1 MKIRCVNCGAEFKGR
16 FRYCPRCGA
25 PLPEESQTRGRS
37 WVGLIVA
44 VSIIVIAAMIGGT
57 VWLVSL
63 HDRDEAV
70 RIAEKRLNDSLK
82 VAEARA
88 VRERNMRADSI
99 RMAEAER
106 LRAREMERMF
116 VRVSDILSDN
126 ADGGL
131 KPLSFDDVVEA
142 LRGRGY
148 ALLSRS
154 DGDSPAV
161 LGVNMTFDG
170 GRLDA
175 VAEPYSAVVVWP
187 EMGRVEI
194 RFCSDDACKEFR
206 NAAFMAGVGDGDSD
220 AACSLK
226 SISSRVLM
234 LENH

>member
-106 LRAREMERMF
+106 LRAR
-116 VRVSDILSDN
+116 
-126 ADGGL
+126 DGT
-131 KPLSFDDVVEA
+131 DV
-142 LRGRGY
+142 
-148 ALLSRS
+148 
-154 DGDSPAV
+154 
-161 LGVNMTFDG
+161 
-170 GRLDA
+170 
-175 VAEPYSAVVVWP
+175 
-187 EMGRVEI
+187 
-194 RFCSDDACKEFR
+194 C
-206 NAAFMAGVGDGDSD
+206 AGV
-220 AACSLK
+220 
-226 SISSRVLM
+226 
-234 LENH
+234 

>member
-1 MKIRCVNCGAEFKGR
+1 MRIRCVKCGAELKGR
-16 FRYCPRCGA
+16 FRFCPRCGA
-25 PLPEESQTRGRS
+25 PLPEESQAKGRS

-44 VSIIVIAAMIGGT
+44 VSVVIIAAMIGGT
-57 VWLVSL
+57 VWLVSS

-88 VRERNMRADSI
+88 VRERNMRTDSI

-116 VRVSDILSDN
+116 VRVSDILSDD
-126 ADGGL
+126 AEDGL
-131 KPLSFDDVVEA
+131 RPLPFDDVVQT

-154 DGDSPAV
+154 DGDRPAV

-187 EMGRVEI
+187 DMERVEI
-194 RFCSDDACKEFR
+194 RFCSERACEEFR
-206 NAAFMAGVGDGDSD
+206 NAASVAGVGDGDSD

-226 SISSRVLM
+226 SISSRVL
-234 LENH
+234 LIENH